1 MKISTNERTKIY
13 GCSNTCKHYLMEK
26 KKVLEIKMGKMP
38 IKIKRRLEAA
48 WGDFN
53 ASHWYPKSPKY

>member
-1 MKISTNERTKIY
+1 
-13 GCSNTCKHYLMEK
+13 MEK

-38 IKIKRRLEAA
+38 IKTKRRLEAA

-53 ASHWYPKSPKY
+53 ASNRYPKFPNY